1 MGRKVDRGNINSKL
15 NIKTLDELIDDDDS
29 DLLCSTITA
38 EQKEETKKDD
48 DFIQIIGVWK
58 DEKKSEQN
66 IKVLMCLVTLGLM
79 IYQIIKINKL
89 VVGIGSGTYKIDEWT
104 LRLLIV
110 GVFTEVVAVVKI
122 IVENLFPKNGSK
134 DFLEFLNKF
143 HNHHK
148 IEE

>member
-1 MGRKVDRGNINSKL
+1 
-15 NIKTLDELIDDDDS
+15 
-29 DLLCSTITA
+29 
-38 EQKEETKKDD
+38 
-48 DFIQIIGVWK
+48 
-58 DEKKSEQN
+58 
-66 IKVLMCLVTLGLM
+66 MCLVTLGLM

>member
-1 MGRKVDRGNINSKL
+1 
-15 NIKTLDELIDDDDS
+15 
-29 DLLCSTITA
+29 
-38 EQKEETKKDD
+38 
-48 DFIQIIGVWK
+48 
-58 DEKKSEQN
+58 
-66 IKVLMCLVTLGLM
+66 MCLVSLGLM

-89 VVGIGSGTYKIDEWT
+89 VVGIGNETYKIDEWT

-110 GVFTEVVAVVKI
+110 GVFAEVVAVVKI

-134 DFLEFLNKF
+134 DFLEFLNNF